1 MAIPNH
7 MYLLLMMPAP
17 KGALSVYGDLQTSY
31 ACEANNIK
39 LSDILERSRNSVLV
53 AQAAKNLPADQQQ
66 IPAKESTSESQLA
79 PAVATKTIV
88 LWDDE
93 PHKTAVIGASLD
105 SA

>member
-1 MAIPNH
+1 
-7 MYLLLMMPAP
+7 MPAP
-17 KGALSVYGDLQTSY
+17 KGVLSVYGDLQTSH
-31 ACEANNIK
+31 ACEAKNIE
-39 LSDILERSRNSVLV
+39 LSNILERSRNSVLV

-66 IPAKESTSESQLA
+66 IPTKESTSESQLA

-88 LWDDE
+88 LRDDE